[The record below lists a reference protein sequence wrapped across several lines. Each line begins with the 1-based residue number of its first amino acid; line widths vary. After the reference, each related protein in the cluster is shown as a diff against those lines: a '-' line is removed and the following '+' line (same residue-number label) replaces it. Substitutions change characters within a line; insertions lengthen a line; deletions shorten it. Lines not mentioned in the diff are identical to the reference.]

1 MSTRPTAEVV
11 ILDLMYKKLNSPDS
25 TEFAGKRAV
34 VTGGSR
40 GIGAAIVQRL
50 LDGGATV
57 VTTARN
63 ASDETPK
70 AATFIQGD
78 IGTLAGVQ
86 AFAAAALDQLGGV
99 DIVVNNA
106 AAARAHLGGV
116 SSIPDEEWLDALDL
130 NYLSAVRVN
139 NALLPALR
147 EAGSGAAIVNIS
159 SGAALTPAPPLA
171 HYGAAKAALN
181 TYGKALATELAPA
194 GIRVNTIIPGNVLT
208 PGADAIRQNFADAM
222 NVALADTTAGIPM
235 GRPGDPRD
243 IAEAVAFL
251 VSDRA
256 QWVTGTSL
264 TIDGGEIPVV

>member
-1 MSTRPTAEVV
+1 
-11 ILDLMYKKLNSPDS
+11 MYKSLNSPDA
-25 TEFAGKRAV
+25 TEFVDKRAV

-106 AAARAHLGGV
+106 AAARAHLGGI
-116 SSIPDEEWLDALDL
+116 SSIPDEEWLDALYL

-222 NVALADTTAGIPM
+222 NVALADTTAAIPM

-243 IAEAVAFL
+243 IAEAVAYL
-251 VSDRA
+251 ASDRA

-264 TIDGGEIPVV
+264 TVDGGELPVV